1 MEKLEDLYFYVGRF
15 KNIHKKLEKIS
26 GQMAVEHQM
35 FFGFIFSNIFLKRN
49 FSFSQD
55 LSSASKNVFIAALK
69 KVHAAG
75 PLMWHHYY
83 SLTSV

>member
-1 MEKLEDLYFYVGRF
+1 MLLDSGKARRLVLLDSKTFMKSL
-15 KNIHKKLEKIS
+15 KKVS

-69 KVHAAG
+69 KFMLLV
-75 PLMWHHYY
+75 L
-83 SLTSV
+83 

>member
-1 MEKLEDLYFYVGRF
+1 MLLDSGKARRLVLLDSKTFMKSL
-15 KNIHKKLEKIS
+15 KKVS

-49 FSFSQD
+49 FSQD